1 MMNAIIIYCVRD
13 LIRWFRGKWGFIS
26 ALVAPAAWLI
36 FVGLALPVTFTDNY
50 LAFVTPGILV
60 MTTLSASMQGGA
72 LIIMDKI
79 LGFYNKF
86 MALPPARESILFG
99 KILVTTIRGIIQ
111 STIILVLAFFLG
123 VPVYSPAQIIG
134 VYLILILFGCLLSSI
149 TTTLAISV
157 GEHDNYAAVTAM
169 ITMPL
174 FFTSSAM
181 MPYSSMPEWLRIP
194 AHVNPLSIAIDSIR
208 DVTAGLIPGQS
219 ILILVILTIIV
230 VSINVKMF
238 RRVKL

>member
-1 MMNAIIIYCVRD
+1 MNAILIYCIRD

-26 ALVAPAAWLI
+26 ALIAPAAWLI
-36 FVGLALPVTFTDNY
+36 FVGLALPVTFTNNY

-86 MALPPARESILFG
+86 MALPPSRESILFG

-111 STIILVLAFFLG
+111 STIILVLAFLLG
-123 VPVYSPAQIIG
+123 VPMYSPVEIIG
-134 VYLILILFGCLLSSI
+134 VYLILILFGCLLSSV
-149 TTTLAISV
+149 TTTLAISI
-157 GEHDNYAAVTAM
+157 GEHDSYAAVTAM

-181 MPYSSMPEWLRIP
+181 MPYSAMPEWLRIP

-208 DVTAGLIPGQS
+208 DVTAGSFPVNNLL
-219 ILILVILTIIV
+219 ILIILTIIV
-230 VSINVKMF
+230 VSINMRVF
-238 RRVKL
+238 RKVKL